1 MSWDRCVLFLC
12 AEREVESAFLLQD
25 GSHIERQQINCVGVR
40 SQPSLKRRDP
50 SAYQRGDMR
59 FFFSFDVEIW
69 RPEIFIPLLHEAAIA
84 AYLFFSARRVE
95 CWVFPPPLRVVKL
108 FISFIPGSARSD
120 FLLLDCSVKNT
131 ADHRGDETKSAI
143 SVREDLHFLISRGD
157 QALKEAEY

>member
-1 MSWDRCVLFLC
+1 MSWELCVLFLC
-12 AEREVESAFLLQD
+12 AEREVESAFLLQY

-59 FFFSFDVEIW
+59 FFFFRRGDLETRNFHPVAARSSDCCVSF
-69 RPEIFIPLLHEAAIA
+69 L
-84 AYLFFSARRVE
+84 SARRVE
-95 CWVFPPPLRVVKL
+95 CWVFPPPLRAVKL

-143 SVREDLHFLISRGD
+143 SAHEDLHFLISRGD